1 VKQQE
6 VDEQTAVLQMQESEM
21 AELKDRAAKIE
32 RRLARKRKKV
42 EMKEQEALEVQS
54 RTEQQ
59 QKTATELQAQLRS
72 LKADR
77 ERQRQY
83 RAAVIQQY
91 RFLSDFLRSLAD
103 QLPRRGDRITAHFRI
118 EVSARSVSAEESNGD
133 RCMAFSG
140 PGCKYYVLLCDG
152 MGTGL
157 GAVNEGSSAAR
168 MLKTML
174 CAGFPAEH
182 ALESVNSLCALRGQ
196 AGAVTM
202 DLAEILL
209 DSGSTITRLPQSAWP
224 AGAAHT
230 TDLSV
235 SDVNDAAAISATV
248 GKPGVVQL
256 APGVQLE
263 GVTPVFC
270 GEEEK
275 GILGMDILS
284 RVRLIH
290 VPSTS
295 QASGCFFIAL

>member
-1 VKQQE
+1 MKIFQYMVLALGLATVQAAEETVKAVAP
-6 VDEQTAVLQMQESEM
+6 VDTMTMVQDARCRQVLVTCQINGVPMRMMLDTGATNTVLHSGSLSKLKKPMKMDTSHIQFSGNAKERPDVYLLNVVIAGNRVPNHPVMVLSLDGARSLM
-21 AELKDRAAKIE
+21 AEQIDGIIG
-32 RRLARKRKKV
+32 
-42 EMKEQEALEVQS
+42 M
-54 RTEQQ
+54 
-59 QKTATELQAQLRS
+59 
-72 LKADR
+72 
-77 ERQRQY
+77 
-83 RAAVIQQY
+83 
-91 RFLSDFLRSLAD
+91 DFLGA
-103 QLPRRGDRITAHFRI
+103 LPFTFDVA
-118 EVSARSVSAEESNGD
+118 
-133 RCMAFSG
+133 SG
-140 PGCKYYVLLCDG
+140 KLHWGLPEGPLKLSPLYGSKDGGNRLFMNILCDG
-152 MGTGL
+152 
-157 GAVNEGSSAAR
+157 
-168 MLKTML
+168 K
-174 CAGFPAEH
+174 PY
-182 ALESVNSLCALRGQ
+182 
-196 AGAVTM
+196 
-202 DLAEILL
+202 EILL

>member
-1 VKQQE
+1 MKIFQYMVLALGLATVQAAEETVKAVAP
-6 VDEQTAVLQMQESEM
+6 VDTMTMVQDARCRQVLVTCQINGVPMRMMLDTGATNTVLHSGSLSKLKKPMKMDTSHIQFSGNAKERPDVYLLNVVVAGNRVPNHPVMVLSLDGARSLM
-21 AELKDRAAKIE
+21 AEQIDGIIG
-32 RRLARKRKKV
+32 
-42 EMKEQEALEVQS
+42 M
-54 RTEQQ
+54 
-59 QKTATELQAQLRS
+59 
-72 LKADR
+72 
-77 ERQRQY
+77 
-83 RAAVIQQY
+83 
-91 RFLSDFLRSLAD
+91 DFLGALPFTFDVASGKLHWGLPEGPLKLAPLYGSKD
-103 QLPRRGDRITAHFRI
+103 GGNRLFMNI
-118 EVSARSVSAEESNGD
+118 
-133 RCMAFSG
+133 
-140 PGCKYYVLLCDG
+140 LCDG
-152 MGTGL
+152 
-157 GAVNEGSSAAR
+157 
-168 MLKTML
+168 K
-174 CAGFPAEH
+174 PY
-182 ALESVNSLCALRGQ
+182 
-196 AGAVTM
+196 
-202 DLAEILL
+202 EILL